1 MKKTKKQSQE
11 QLEVIESFSQVFDS
25 MEDELLVEMAMYYP
39 QQLRDLCIFLTLDRQ
54 MAEEE
59 LQQQGVAFY
68 N

>member
-25 MEDELLVEMAMYYP
+25 MEDELLVEIAMYYP

>member
-1 MKKTKKQSQE
+1 MRKTKKTPQE
-11 QLEVIESFSQVFDS
+11 YPEEIESFSHVFES
-25 MEDELLVEMAMYYP
+25 MEDELLVEMACFYP
-39 QQLRDLCIFLTLDRQ
+39 QQLRNLCIFLSLDRQ

>member
-1 MKKTKKQSQE
+1 MKKTKKQCQE
-11 QLEVIESFSQVFDS
+11 QIEVIESFSQVFDS

>member
-25 MEDELLVEMAMYYP
+25 MEDELLVEMACFYP
-39 QQLRDLCIFLTLDRQ
+39 QQLRDLCIFLSLDRQ

-59 LQQQGVAFY
+59 LQHKLVGY
-68 N
+68 LD

>member
-11 QLEVIESFSQVFDS
+11 QPEVIESFSQVFDS

>member
-1 MKKTKKQSQE
+1 
-11 QLEVIESFSQVFDS
+11 
-25 MEDELLVEMAMYYP
+25 MAMYYP

>member
-11 QLEVIESFSQVFDS
+11 QLEVIESFSQVIDS

>member
-11 QLEVIESFSQVFDS
+11 QPEIIESFSQVFDS